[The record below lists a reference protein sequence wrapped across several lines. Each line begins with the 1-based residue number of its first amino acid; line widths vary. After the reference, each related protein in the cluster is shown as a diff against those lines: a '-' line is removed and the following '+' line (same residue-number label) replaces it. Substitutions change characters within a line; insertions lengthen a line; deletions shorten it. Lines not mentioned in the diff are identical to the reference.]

1 MVGGA
6 DTKTGCDVLN
16 DVMVTKD
23 GPFGDGP
30 LWHPTVVQLQA
41 FARGEGAADAAG
53 IDSHIAGCLICRIHV
68 GRIEIGDR
76 EAADPAFIS
85 ALSAGSPR
93 IPSGVLDALRATES
107 HADTGSIRVGQL
119 WRARNR
125 SDSAPGAVAV
135 LVWVR
140 KVFEATAAVLPVFLD
155 TDLADSETLIIPSES
170 TPLQVELALYTNVD
184 AEIHLSN
191 LTTLIATL
199 DIQTEVAALR
209 SASRSGAQPP
219 AHLITGVPI
228 NRSDDQRLEFRHII
242 SELLDSLYIDSYT
255 EPADDMDVHELLAQ
269 IHELSFFHF
278 GLRVDPLPFDDMT
291 YLDEQH
297 TLHPVAA
304 VHHLATCVV
313 VTAVSGPDSY
323 VQLMNP
329 RLPKAC
335 AAVQSRFPEGDSV
348 AVCAASSD
356 WPSVLLTPAHMDSA
370 IEVPSGLFHDATAS
384 GAPLDLNTLLL
395 KHFEGVSDRWDDAS
409 TVRFDDVSGS
419 LRNVEAMSASIVLAA
434 IEETLQS
441 GNRATII
448 AKKEGYSRLSAS
460 TADDISGLIRG
471 VLAGVDPA
479 EAVDDLLGDR
489 P

>member
-16 DVMVTKD
+16 DVMVMQD

-30 LWHPTVVQLQA
+30 LRHPTAVQLQA
-41 FARGEGAADAAG
+41 FARGEGIGDAAY
-53 IDSHIAGCLICRIHV
+53 IDSHIASCLICRIHL
-68 GRIEIGDR
+68 GRLDIEDR
-76 EAADPAFIS
+76 ESADPAFIS
-85 ALSAGSPR
+85 ALVAGSPR
-93 IPSGVLDALRATES
+93 IPSGVLDTLRATES
-107 HADTGSIRVGQL
+107 HTDTGSVRTGQL
-119 WRARNR
+119 WRAHGS

-140 KVFEATAAVLPVFLD
+140 KVFETTAAILPVFLD

-170 TPLQVELALYTNVD
+170 TPLQVDLALFTNID
-184 AEIHLSN
+184 AEIHLSS

-199 DIQTEVAALR
+199 DIEDEVFALR
-209 SASRSGAQPP
+209 SASRRGAAAP
-219 AHLITGVPI
+219 AHLMTGVPI
-228 NRSDDQRLEFRHII
+228 NRSDDQRLEFRQII
-242 SELLDSLYIDSYT
+242 SELLDSLYVDSHN

-269 IHELSFFHF
+269 IHELSYFHF
-278 GLRVDPLPFDDMT
+278 GLRVDTLPFDDMT
-291 YLDEQH
+291 YLDGQH

-323 VQLMNP
+323 EQLTNP

-335 AAVQSRFPEGDSV
+335 AAVQSRFPESDSI

-356 WPSVLLTPAHMDSA
+356 WPAVLLASSQMDSA
-370 IEVPSGLFHDATAS
+370 IEVPSGMVRDSTSS

-409 TVRFDDVSGS
+409 TVRFDDASGS
-419 LRNVEAMSASIVLAA
+419 LRNVEAMSAAIVVAA
-434 IEETLQS
+434 VEETLQS
-441 GNRATII
+441 GNRASII
-448 AKKEGYSRLSAS
+448 AKKDGYSRLGAS
-460 TADDISGLIRG
+460 TADGIAGLIRG
-471 VLAGVDPA
+471 VLAGKDPA

>member
-1 MVGGA
+1 M
-6 DTKTGCDVLN
+6 N
-16 DVMVTKD
+16 DMMVTKD
-23 GPFGDGP
+23 GSFGDGP
-30 LWHPTVVQLQA
+30 LWHPTAVQLQA
-41 FARGEGAADAAG
+41 FTRGEDAADASG
-53 IDSHIAGCLICRIHV
+53 VESHVAGCLICRIHV
-68 GRIEIGDR
+68 GRLKVEER
-76 EAADPAFIS
+76 ESVDPAFIS
-85 ALSAGSPR
+85 ALSEGSPR
-93 IPSGVLDALRATES
+93 IPSGVLDALRASES
-107 HADTGSIRVGQL
+107 HGDTGSVRAGQL

-125 SDSAPGAVAV
+125 TDSAPGAVAV

-140 KVFEATAAVLPVFLD
+140 KVFETTAAILPVFLD
-155 TDLADSETLIIPSES
+155 TDLADSETLIISAES

-199 DIQTEVAALR
+199 DIQDDVSALR
-209 SASRSGAQPP
+209 SATRSGAQPP
-219 AHLITGVPI
+219 TRLMTGLPI
-228 NRSDDQRLEFRHII
+228 NRSDDQRLEFRQII
-242 SELLDSLYIDSYT
+242 SELLNPLYIDSYT
-255 EPADDMDVHELLAQ
+255 EPDDEVDVHELLAQ

-323 VQLMNP
+323 AQLMNT

-356 WPSVLLTPAHMDSA
+356 WLSVLLTSDHLDSA
-370 IEVPSGLFHDATAS
+370 IEVPSGLFHDATSS
-384 GAPLDLNTLLL
+384 GLPLALNTLLL
-395 KHFEGVSDRWDDAS
+395 KHFEGASDRWDDAS

-419 LRNVEAMSASIVLAA
+419 LGNVEAMSASFVLAA
-434 IEETLQS
+434 IEDTLQS
-441 GNRATII
+441 GNRASIL

-460 TADDISGLIRG
+460 TADGISGLIRG
-471 VLAGVDPA
+471 VLAGADPA